1 MRARVG
7 RFANMCGRLALLSVV
22 LAAPVR
28 GAASGL
34 GRLVF
39 EGERPRFRAGE
50 VVRLRWTPLPPE
62 AEEFELLLSL
72 DGGHHF
78 IRLTEMQEPGL
89 ESLEWR
95 VPNLPSREARLRLR
109 MGLTG
114 KETDLELSA
123 PFTILS
129 DDNEPVA
136 GIAFRAGEW
145 WTSQTVSAGLP
156 DVQAPHQRVESP
168 LPADWFAHLASRLAR
183 DDIATALPAATGTA
197 RSAYAD
203 PNPSDKPRLLG
214 RAPRIIPLRE

>member
-1 MRARVG
+1 MQARGG
-7 RFANMCGRLALLSVV
+7 RLANMCGRLALLSLV
-22 LAAPVR
+22 LAAPMR
-28 GAASGL
+28 AAEPSL

-89 ESLEWR
+89 ESFEWR
-95 VPNLPSREARLRLR
+95 VPNLPSGDARLRLR
-109 MGLTG
+109 MGLRG
-114 KETDLELSA
+114 EEIDLELSA

-129 DDNEPVA
+129 DDHEPVA

-156 DVQAPHQRVESP
+156 NVQVPHQHAESP
-168 LPADWFAHLASRLAR
+168 LPPDWVAHLASTLAR
-183 DDIATALPAATGTA
+183 DDIATALPAATATA

-214 RAPRIIPLRE
+214 RAPRIMPLRE

>member
-1 MRARVG
+1 MHVRRN
-7 RFANMCGRLALLSVV
+7 RLANMCGWLALLSLV

-28 GAASGL
+28 AAAGGL

-50 VVRLRWTPLPPE
+50 VVRLRWTSLPPE

-72 DGGHHF
+72 DGGRHF

-95 VPNLPSREARLRLR
+95 VPNLPSGDARLRLR
-109 MGLTG
+109 MGLKG
-114 KETDLELSA
+114 EEIDLELSA
-123 PFTILS
+123 FFTILR
-129 DDNEPVA
+129 DENAPVA
-136 GIAFRAGEW
+136 GVTFRAGEW

-156 DVQAPHQRVESP
+156 DVQAPHKHAESP
-168 LPADWFAHLASRLAR
+168 LPPDWVAHLASTLSR
-183 DDIATALPAATGTA
+183 DDIATALPAATATA